1 MSEEV
6 SQEDSFH
13 VAMLGIY
20 NEGKNQTGY
29 NATRFLQMVRDKGG
43 LHTAKELLAGDP
55 LAVSAGFRNL
65 AFKGRLDLSVEALV
79 QKDEWK
85 NLFTTQELNVAAQRL
100 K

>member
-20 NEGKNQTGY
+20 QEGKNQTGY
-29 NATRFLQMVRDKGG
+29 NATRFLQLVRDKGG

-55 LAVSAGFRNL
+55 SAVSAGFTNL
-65 AFKGRLDLSVEALV
+65 ALKDRLDLSVEASV
-79 QKDEWK
+79 QKTNGK
-85 NLFTTQELNVAAQRL
+85 IYSQRKSSTSRL
-100 K
+100 SA